1 MDMDAPREP
10 TPRQREIL
18 AILVKEY
25 IASATPVGSNT
36 LRALGD
42 LRFSSATIRSELAA
56 LEELGLVIQ
65 PHTSA
70 GRVPS
75 IAGYRYFVEELMQ
88 ASDLPTTEQ
97 RTIHHQFHQLRLDVD
112 QWMQLAAAVLAH
124 SVRAASLVT
133 PPRAS
138 SSQFRHVELISVS
151 EKMCLLVLVL
161 QDSSVHQE
169 MLVTRMPLTQAELSM
184 LSNRLND
191 LYHDLSEAEIAQL
204 ESPELEHLADWQRQV
219 SDRIVSLMRLVDEE
233 AVSRIYSD
241 GLANVLEQPEFGE
254 LDKVRRLVEV
264 VEHGP
269 LLRSMLAS
277 ILKANGVQI
286 IIGGESDYPGFD
298 DVSLVLSPYG
308 IRGQASGVVGVIGPT
323 RLPYARAVSTVRY
336 VAQVLDSMV
345 AGLYGRSA

>member
-1 MDMDAPREP
+1 
-10 TPRQREIL
+10 
-18 AILVKEY
+18 
-25 IASATPVGSNT
+25 
-36 LRALGD
+36 
-42 LRFSSATIRSELAA
+42 
-56 LEELGLVIQ
+56 
-65 PHTSA
+65 
-70 GRVPS
+70 
-75 IAGYRYFVEELMQ
+75 
-88 ASDLPTTEQ
+88 
-97 RTIHHQFHQLRLDVD
+97 
-112 QWMQLAAAVLAH
+112 
-124 SVRAASLVT
+124 
-133 PPRAS
+133 
-138 SSQFRHVELISVS
+138 
-151 EKMCLLVLVL
+151 
-161 QDSSVHQE
+161 
-169 MLVTRMPLTQAELSM
+169 M

-233 AVSRIYSD
+233 AVSLIYSD

-308 IRGQASGVVGVIGPT
+308 IRGQASGVLGVIGPT